1 MTRIATLLAAAAVC
15 AGTLT
20 NAADDMPS
28 GASAPRYSARVI
40 NPKLAHGIFEA
51 RTRTFFV
58 CGTDG
63 AVLRSE
69 DGVAWVQAETPTMAD
84 LTRLSADSRGRVLV
98 AVGKNGAILRSENSG
113 RSWAL
118 AANDTTSTDL
128 NAVIQHAR
136 SGTWLAAGTNG
147 VILRSRDEGKSWK
160 SLGQGVS
167 LTFHTLFVD
176 PSRDAIFVG
185 GDEGIIGRSL
195 NGGESFQ
202 VKAIEMEEPRTPI
215 TQFFEHGGR
224 LIATSA
230 LGRLLIS
237 EDGGSSWNVLKTG
250 TGAFFTGGAFDP
262 DSKSF
267 VLTSHTGDVFRSLNV
282 DFRPFK
288 KLKKELEETL
298 NYRKSEGKKDA
309 ILVFA
314 DAACFLSHNKHF
326 EECEILEW
334 WWNETTTEWRQNNQ
348 NITVVCPHPGLVLND
363 PLLSD
368 TKGHLNGKHTIT
380 IDLKQSHENQK
391 RKSKRIL
398 IAEPNSD
405 IRVLYSL
412 FTKQHGFS
420 ISDVSI
426 VENGNKC
433 LEILLSNTADD
444 DDNNNNN
451 NINDNDYDI
460 IILDTH
466 LPDISGFEVARKI
479 RDRLPHKKIILTT
492 THSLDN
498 ISHIIDSIGIKS
510 EDVILK
516 PFVFSELFSTLK
528 EPRMSYN

>member
-1 MTRIATLLAAAAVC
+1 MSMSSSSLSKIIPSNEHIMLLYSSDDERNNAAVNYINKGLKSGYHC
-15 AGTLT
+15 IYASI
-20 NAADDMPS
+20 NA
-28 GASAPRYSARVI
+28 Y
-40 NPKLAHGIFEA
+40 
-51 RTRTFFV
+51 
-58 CGTDG
+58 
-63 AVLRSE
+63 
-69 DGVAWVQAETPTMAD
+69 
-84 LTRLSADSRGRVLV
+84 
-98 AVGKNGAILRSENSG
+98 
-113 RSWAL
+113 
-118 AANDTTSTDL
+118 
-128 NAVIQHAR
+128 
-136 SGTWLAAGTNG
+136 
-147 VILRSRDEGKSWK
+147 
-160 SLGQGVS
+160 
-167 LTFHTLFVD
+167 
-176 PSRDAIFVG
+176 
-185 GDEGIIGRSL
+185 
-195 NGGESFQ
+195 
-202 VKAIEMEEPRTPI
+202 
-215 TQFFEHGGR
+215 
-224 LIATSA
+224 
-230 LGRLLIS
+230 
-237 EDGGSSWNVLKTG
+237 
-250 TGAFFTGGAFDP
+250 
-262 DSKSF
+262 DSKSSSNISNLSSNIDNYKENIERDELRIVDF
-267 VLTSHTGDVFRSLNV
+267 KPYYKSALNV

-314 DAACFLSHNKHF
+314 DAACFLSHNKQF

-368 TKGHLNGKHTIT
+368 TKGHLNGTHTVT
-380 IDLKQSHENQK
+380 IDLHQSTENQK

-398 IAEPNSD
+398 IAEPEPD

-412 FTKQHGFS
+412 FTKQFDFS

-444 DDNNNNN
+444 NNN
-451 NINDNDYDI
+451 NDYDI

-498 ISHIIDSIGIKS
+498 ISNIIDSIGIKS

-516 PFVFSELFSTLK
+516 PFNFSELFSTLK